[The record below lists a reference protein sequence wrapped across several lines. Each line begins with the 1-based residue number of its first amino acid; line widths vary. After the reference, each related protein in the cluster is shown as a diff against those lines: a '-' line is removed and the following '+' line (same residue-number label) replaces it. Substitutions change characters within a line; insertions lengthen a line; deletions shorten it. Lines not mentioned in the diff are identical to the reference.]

1 MNSKILVTGATGTIG
16 SFVVD
21 LLKENKANFVA
32 MVRNAEKAKPFK
44 EKGIKTVMADF
55 SKPALLEKALEG
67 IQKVFLLSAT
77 SPDSPVLQGNLVR
90 LAKAAGVKH
99 IVKGS
104 VRGADV
110 NADFNIGRW
119 HGQTEADI
127 RESGISYTFLQPH
140 SFLQNLLFDA
150 ESIREEGKIYGMQGD
165 GKIPMVDA
173 RDIAA
178 VGVASLLEEGHEN
191 KSYVLTGPEPIS
203 YHDIVRELSS
213 ALGKKIEYI
222 KQTPEEGRKAML
234 SFNMPE
240 WLVDDMVK
248 LNIRYANGEAMNV
261 SQDIEHVLGRNA
273 HSLKDFIDDY
283 IDLFKSVRQ

>member
-21 LLKENKANFVA
+21 LLKENKENFVA
-32 MVRNAEKAKPFK
+32 MVRNEEKAKPFK

-55 SKPALLEKALEG
+55 SKPALLEKSLEG
-67 IQKVFLLSAT
+67 IHKVFLLSAT
-77 SPDSPVLQGNLVR
+77 SPDSPVLQGKLVR
-90 LAKAAGVKH
+90 LAKSAGVKH

-119 HGQTEADI
+119 HGLTEADI
-127 RESGISYTFLQPH
+127 RDSGIPYTFLQPH

-150 ESIREEGKIYGMQGD
+150 DSIRQDGKIYGMQGD

-191 KSYVLTGPEPIS
+191 KSYVLTGPEAIS

-213 ALGKKIEYI
+213 ALGKEIKYI
-222 KQTPEEGRKAML
+222 KQTPEEGRKAMI
-234 SFNMPE
+234 SGGMPE

-248 LNIRYANGEAMNV
+248 LNKRYAANEDMDV
-261 SQDIEHVLGRNA
+261 SPDVENVLGHKA
-273 HSLKDFIDDY
+273 HSLEEFINDY
-283 IDLFKSVRQ
+283 INLFK

>member
-32 MVRNAEKAKPFK
+32 MVRNEEKAKPFI

-67 IQKVFLLSAT
+67 IQKVFLLSVT
-77 SPDSPVLQGNLVR
+77 SPESPVLQGNLVK
-90 LAKAAGVKH
+90 LAKTAGVEH

-127 RESGISYTFLQPH
+127 RDSGIPYTFLQPH

-150 ESIREEGKIYGMQGD
+150 DGIREEGKIYGMQGD

-191 KSYVLTGPEPIS
+191 KSNLLTGPEAIS

-213 ALGKKIEYI
+213 ALGKEIKYI

-234 SFNMPE
+234 SGGMPE

-248 LNIRYANGEAMNV
+248 LNMRYAANKGAEV
-261 SQDIEHVLGRNA
+261 SPDVENVLGRKA
-273 HSLKDFIDDY
+273 HSLQDFINDY
-283 IDLFKSVRQ
+283 INLFK